1 MFHVEHPDLAHNVP
15 SSRMYHPRRALLPP
29 PSLVVLARAG
39 AGAAGRGRSDAST
52 RTDAASR
59 QGGRRGGRLPT
70 SLLAMSKQRSVAAVA
85 QGMLRLAGRRVEDA
99 GHESAGDSRSLRRR
113 AGIGK
118 SACVSG
124 RRRDETRTAKEAGVS
139 IGRWPSA
146 GEVSPVGQGAG
157 SSSASQPPMVA
168 FRQRDAPTSSGAVN
182 ERLPGS
188 TGGHVV
194 EPGERRCVDAGHR
207 TDVGDCE
214 VPDAPEGPWAAS
226 STDERACLRSRVW
239 TLERHVERTGECG
252 GYRGS

>member
-1 MFHVEHPDLAHNVP
+1 MF
-15 SSRMYHPRRALLPP
+15 R
-29 PSLVVLARAG
+29 VLACTTHDVHCCRRPAWSSWPGPGPVWLADGG
-39 AGAAGRGRSDAST
+39 AT
-52 RTDAASR
+52 
-59 QGGRRGGRLPT
+59 RRGEQTPRVARADGGVGGCRPRCWRCRN
-70 SLLAMSKQRSVAAVA
+70 SDPSPRWPRACSVT
-85 QGMLRLAGRRVEDA
+85 RLAGRRVEDA

-188 TGGHVV
+188 TGAHVV